1 MKEVIGFI
9 KGFGAA
15 IWLVL
20 GALLAI
26 IGWLAGMYTAVGL
39 DNTKSRKPANY
50 NSYGRGY
57 NSCKRK

>member
-1 MKEVIGFI
+1 MKEFIGFI

-20 GALLAI
+20 GALMAI
-26 IGWLAGMYTAVGL
+26 IGWLAGMYTAAGI
-39 DNTKSRKPANY
+39 DNTKPRKPVNY